1 MNINKAIKENDI
13 HSFEKLLVT
22 YVPYH
27 GHNILHDA
35 ISRERLHMAKL
46 IIKNYPILTVGQDF
60 PTGRTPLMYAII
72 DGDMDY
78 IRLFDGHEEAYL
90 TTDFE
95 GNTPL
100 HLAVSRLDIE
110 QIKHIFEQHPSTIL
124 YATNISGETPLH
136 IASIHGVDV
145 EIVKFL
151 YDKNPKQNIPDY
163 YGNYPLHSYGN
174 NTATIRFFD
183 YYPEHSTLAFL
194 ANEDKGTLL
203 KKNHKGNVPIHELS
217 LLFCMKTSKL
227 FHEICHVIDI
237 CPESLL
243 VRNNIGELPIHISG
257 FHNDID
263 ITCKMIEMFPH
274 LIYETTA
281 AGKNILDMFQKTYNT
296 HKLALISCILGTE
309 VELRS
314 SFWSFVPH
322 PLPGVEDILMSLKPD
337 VRTKMFHYLT
347 RKARKKI
354 QNMYLAVGVYTRS
367 RNMCLEQE
375 ILDKIVLKSI
385 FGCVCDAV

>member
-110 QIKHIFEQHPSTIL
+110 QIKHIF
-124 YATNISGETPLH
+124 
-136 IASIHGVDV
+136 
-145 EIVKFL
+145 
-151 YDKNPKQNIPDY
+151 
-163 YGNYPLHSYGN
+163 
-174 NTATIRFFD
+174 
-183 YYPEHSTLAFL
+183 
-194 ANEDKGTLL
+194 
-203 KKNHKGNVPIHELS
+203 
-217 LLFCMKTSKL
+217 
-227 FHEICHVIDI
+227 
-237 CPESLL
+237 
-243 VRNNIGELPIHISG
+243 
-257 FHNDID
+257 
-263 ITCKMIEMFPH
+263 
-274 LIYETTA
+274 
-281 AGKNILDMFQKTYNT
+281 
-296 HKLALISCILGTE
+296 
-309 VELRS
+309 
-314 SFWSFVPH
+314 
-322 PLPGVEDILMSLKPD
+322 
-337 VRTKMFHYLT
+337 
-347 RKARKKI
+347 
-354 QNMYLAVGVYTRS
+354 
-367 RNMCLEQE
+367 
-375 ILDKIVLKSI
+375 
-385 FGCVCDAV
+385 

>member
-1 MNINKAIKENDI
+1 MNINRAIKENDI
-13 HSFEKLLVT
+13 KAFEELLVT

-27 GHNILHDA
+27 GHNILHDV

-46 IIKNYPILTVGQDF
+46 IVKNYPILTVGQDF

-78 IRLFDGHEEAYL
+78 VRLFDGHEEAYL

-100 HLAVSRLDIE
+100 HLAVSRLELE
-110 QIKHIFEQHPSTIL
+110 QISHVLKQYPSAL
-124 YATNISGETPLH
+124 HFVNISGETPLH
-136 IASIHGVDV
+136 TASIHGVDV

-151 YDKNPKQNIPDY
+151 YDQDPEHNIPDY
-163 YGNYPLHSYGN
+163 YGNYPIHSYGN
-174 NTATIRFFD
+174 NADTMRFLD

-194 ANEDKGTLL
+194 ANADKNTLL
-203 KKNHKGNVPIHELS
+203 KRNHKGNIPIHELS

-227 FHEICHVIDI
+227 FHEICYVVDI

-243 VRNNIGELPIHISG
+243 IRNNIGELPIHISG
-257 FHNDID
+257 FHNDVD

-281 AGKNILDMFQKTYNT
+281 AGKNILDMFQKTHDM
-296 HKLALISCILGTE
+296 HKLALISCILETE
-309 VELRS
+309 VDLRN
-314 SFWSFVPH
+314 SFWKFVPH

-337 VRTKMFHYLT
+337 VRTKMSHYLT
-347 RKARKKI
+347 RKAKKKI

-367 RNMCLEQE
+367 RNVRIEKE
-375 ILDKIVLKSI
+375 IIDKIVLKSSSR
-385 FGCVCDAV
+385 CS

>member
-13 HSFEKLLVT
+13 HSFEELLVP

-27 GHNILHDA
+27 GHNILHEA

-46 IIKNYPILTVGQDF
+46 IVKNYPILTVGQDF

-78 IRLFDGHEEAYL
+78 IRLFDGCEEAYL
-90 TTDFE
+90 TADFE
-95 GNTPL
+95 GNTPI

-110 QIKHIFEQHPSTIL
+110 QITHIINQYPPAL
-124 YATNISGETPLH
+124 YSVNISGQTPLH

-145 EIVKFL
+145 NIVKFL
-151 YDKNPKQNIPDY
+151 YERAPEHNIPDY
-163 YGNYPLHSYGN
+163 YGNYPIHSYGN
-174 NTATIRFFD
+174 NDTATRFLD
-183 YYPEHSTLAFL
+183 YYPEHGTLAFL
-194 ANEDKGTLL
+194 ANADKSTLL
-203 KKNHKGNVPIHELS
+203 KRNHKGNIPIHELS
-217 LLFCMKTSKL
+217 VLFCVKTSKL

-243 VRNNIGELPIHISG
+243 VRNNIGELPIHIAG
-257 FHNDID
+257 FHNDVD

-274 LIYETTA
+274 LIYETTT
-281 AGKNILDMFQKTYNT
+281 AGKNILDMFQKTYDK

-309 VELRS
+309 IELRS
-314 SFWSFVPH
+314 SFWTFAPH

-337 VRTKMFHYLT
+337 VRTKMFYYLT
-347 RKARKKI
+347 RKAKKKI
-354 QNMYLAVGVYTRS
+354 QNMYLSVGTYTRS
-367 RNMCLEQE
+367 RNTPLEQE

-385 FGCVCDAV
+385 SNCV

>member
-78 IRLFDGHEEAYL
+78 VRLFDGHEEAYL
-90 TTDFE
+90 TADFE
-95 GNTPL
+95 GNTPI

-110 QIKHIFEQHPSTIL
+110 QITHIINQYPPAL
-124 YATNISGETPLH
+124 YSVNISGQTPLH

-145 EIVKFL
+145 NIVKFL
-151 YDKNPKQNIPDY
+151 YERAPELNTPDY
-163 YGNYPLHSYGN
+163 YGNYPIHSYGDN
-174 NTATIRFFD
+174 ATAVRFLD
-183 YYPEHSTLAFL
+183 YYPEYNTLAFL
-194 ANEDKGTLL
+194 ANADKSTLL
-203 KKNHKGNVPIHELS
+203 KRNHRGNIPIHELS
-217 LLFCMKTSKL
+217 LLFCTKTSKL
-227 FHEICHVIDI
+227 FHEICHVIDT
-237 CPESLL
+237 CPETLL

-257 FHNDID
+257 FHNDVD
-263 ITCKMIEMFPH
+263 ITCKMIELFPH
-274 LIYETTA
+274 LIYETTT
-281 AGKNILDMFQKTYNT
+281 AGKNILDMFEKTYNT
-296 HKLALISCILGTE
+296 YKLALISCILGTE
-309 VELRS
+309 IELRS
-314 SFWSFVPH
+314 SFWSFAPH

-347 RKARKKI
+347 RKVKKKI
-354 QNMYLAVGVYTRS
+354 QNMYLALGKYTRS
-367 RNMCLEQE
+367 RNIPLEQE

-385 FGCVCDAV
+385 SGCV